1 MDEINP
7 PSYSTQIDL
16 TMMVIFGAKERTLEQ
31 YKALLTLAGFRFTRI
46 TATAT
51 PFSLIEAVAA

>member
-1 MDEINP
+1 
-7 PSYSTQIDL
+7 
-16 TMMVIFGAKERTLEQ
+16 MMVVLGAKERTLEQ
-31 YKALLTLAGFRFTRI
+31 YKALLTVAGFRFTRI